1 MVYNPCLIGERSMA
15 VKFRI
20 LDKDVNQHSIV
31 VRYYTDILSEDS
43 LATSFVVDS
52 DGNTIIDRGPDGTPK
67 RCQTDYSINIWDV
80 SATQP
85 GANTDIIFQQINNSA
100 PYDWFD
106 LKEQIVDANVDTDMF
121 VVDSLIGQVREA
133 VRPIRLEPIIANANA
148 NISDSEIEQLIQA
161 LISSNTTPEASG

>member
-1 MVYNPCLIGERSMA
+1 MA

-85 GANTDIIFQQINNSA
+85 GANTDIIFQQINDSA

-148 NISDSEIEQLIQA
+148 NISESEIEQLIQTI
-161 LISSNTTPEASG
+161 LSNTTSGSSG